1 MTLPAVS
8 QPAPYWSLTEVPWL
22 AGRGRLSQSIHL
34 EERAPSGLVFATIAI
49 MALMV
54 GGFLT
59 WASLTYLGEVAS
71 ASGEI
76 TSVGTVRRIQHLEGG
91 IVAAIRVREG
101 DQVEAG
107 APLIELEQGTS
118 LPELEQMQGRLAS
131 LDAQR
136 AQLLAFRNGAGGASI
151 MPAGRFEAM
160 ALSQAELLGR
170 KRAAIR
176 AQEALLEEQVR
187 QRRTERETLL
197 VQSARVQDQ
206 LDLIGEQVST
216 RSGLVDKG
224 LSARMGLLDLQRE
237 QARVRASKAEVDGQ
251 AARAEIAIREAEAR
265 IAELLT
271 RSHKEVAEELAKN
284 EADSAELRET
294 MARASDRV
302 QRLVIRAP
310 VAGTVK
316 GLQTETIGGVI
327 APGSTVMELIP
338 RGCRSSLRRG
348 CRPRISASSIGAIR
362 PR

>member
-1 MTLPAVS
+1 
-8 QPAPYWSLTEVPWL
+8 
-22 AGRGRLSQSIHL
+22 
-34 EERAPSGLVFATIAI
+34 
-49 MALMV
+49 
-54 GGFLT
+54 
-59 WASLTYLGEVAS
+59 
-71 ASGEI
+71 
-76 TSVGTVRRIQHLEGG
+76 
-91 IVAAIRVREG
+91 
-101 DQVEAG
+101 
-107 APLIELEQGTS
+107 
-118 LPELEQMQGRLAS
+118 MQGRLAS